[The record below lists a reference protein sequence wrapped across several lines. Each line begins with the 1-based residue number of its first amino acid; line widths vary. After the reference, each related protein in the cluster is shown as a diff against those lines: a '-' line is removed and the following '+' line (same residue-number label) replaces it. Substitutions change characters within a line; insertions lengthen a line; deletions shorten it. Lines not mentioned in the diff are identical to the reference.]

1 MVCAAGQKAFCQG
14 ARVDQAVRKMMEQKK
29 LKTKLDY
36 QNPQWWLDTSADHV
50 ESYAGRH
57 IIFMHSC
64 GELMVCE

>member
-1 MVCAAGQKAFCQG
+1 
-14 ARVDQAVRKMMEQKK
+14 MEQKK